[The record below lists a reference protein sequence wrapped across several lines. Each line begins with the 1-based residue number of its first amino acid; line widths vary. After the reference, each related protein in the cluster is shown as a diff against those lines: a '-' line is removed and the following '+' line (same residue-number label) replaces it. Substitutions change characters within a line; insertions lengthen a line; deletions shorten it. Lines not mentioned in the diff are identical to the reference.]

1 MNYTYNNH
9 LYYTIDNIKFG
20 TRKTPYEKYKVFVG
34 SIDESEYKKS
44 SWRIELKKTASFVK
58 NDYGKDLLLFLSGGT
73 DSEIVLRNF
82 IEIGFKP
89 KCVTIKFTDGYNI
102 QDVIEAEEIS
112 KSLDVK
118 LDIVNFDVKK
128 FYRSG
133 EADEFSKEIN
143 CTQITYLMIYYHIKK
158 FGLPAVMG
166 GEQLLKREVNQ
177 SGSFWYHCFRENE
190 DASAMRFSE
199 KFKIPIVNEW
209 FSYTP
214 EMMLYFLENA
224 EVKNL
229 IKDKFNYKLT
239 SVSSKNHILK
249 KLFPEIKLRIKTH
262 GFERLLGFNGE
273 VYRQLGLHQVKR
285 LTNCLDGIPIDSLKK
300 ILRGKHETC

>member
-1 MNYTYNNH
+1 MNYTNNNH
-9 LYYTIDNIKFG
+9 LYYTINDVRFG
-20 TRKTPYEKYKVFVG
+20 IRKTPFEKYKVFVG
-34 SIDESEYKKS
+34 SIDTSEYKKS
-44 SWRIELKKTASFVK
+44 SWRTELKKTASIVRK
-58 NDYGKDLLLFLSGGT
+58 EYGKDLILFLSGGT

-89 KCVTIKFTDGYNI
+89 RCITIKFTDGYNI

-112 KSLDVK
+112 KSLNVK
-118 LDIVNFDVKK
+118 LDTINFNVKD
-128 FYRSG
+128 FYKSG
-133 EADEFSKEIN
+133 EALEFSKEIN

-158 FGLPAVMG
+158 FGFPSVMG
-166 GEQLLKREVNQ
+166 GEQLLKREVNN

-214 EMMLYFLENA
+214 EMMLYFLENKDI
-224 EVKNL
+224 KNL
-229 IKDKFNYKLT
+229 TNDKFNYKLT
-239 SVSSKNHILK
+239 SVSSKNQILK

-285 LTNCLDGIPIDSLKK
+285 LTNCLDGIPIKDLKK
-300 ILRGKHETC
+300 MLRGKNENC